1 MKMNA
6 RDSRVESTKEMEQ
19 NSVEAYFRKFRR
31 FEVLS
36 HQEVI
41 RLSKRFRQTG
51 DMEAREKLIV
61 HHLRLVIPVAKKY
74 TGFGLDFLE
83 LIQEGNIGLIKAV
96 ERFDPSLGWRLT
108 TYATEWIRQSIS
120 RAVANHGR
128 TIRLTEYAL
137 CKNRKMFR
145 KAEKLAEELGRQPTD
160 IELSMA
166 TEESVN
172 LVKQYF
178 NNPVFAVSL
187 NTPLEPYSDDT
198 MEDIIPDE
206 NSVRPSEKADQ
217 ETLTAY
223 IEQALRTLTEQEQVV
238 LKHRFG
244 FLEGGRRFTLRE
256 IGQMFKV
263 TRERIRQI
271 EANALLKL
279 RNSHRFKFLQTE
291 LE

>member
-1 MKMNA
+1 M
-6 RDSRVESTKEMEQ
+6 
-19 NSVEAYFRKFRR
+19 
-31 FEVLS
+31 S

>member
-145 KAEKLAEELGRQPTD
+145 KAEKLAE
-160 IELSMA
+160 
-166 TEESVN
+166 
-172 LVKQYF
+172 
-178 NNPVFAVSL
+178 
-187 NTPLEPYSDDT
+187 
-198 MEDIIPDE
+198 
-206 NSVRPSEKADQ
+206 
-217 ETLTAY
+217 
-223 IEQALRTLTEQEQVV
+223 
-238 LKHRFG
+238 
-244 FLEGGRRFTLRE
+244 
-256 IGQMFKV
+256 
-263 TRERIRQI
+263 
-271 EANALLKL
+271 
-279 RNSHRFKFLQTE
+279 
-291 LE
+291 